1 MRLEGNKENGFSNPV
16 LDLSKGSTGEKR
28 KQLSSRVSSTEKK
41 TVQWITISHFIS
53 MYFQVKHNPQI
64 DESKL
69 LLEGLKKEILTSQE
83 INK

>member
-1 MRLEGNKENGFSNPV
+1 MDFPIPFWISGKV
-16 LDLSKGSTGEKR
+16 LQGRKGS
-28 KQLSSRVSSTEKK
+28 SSPPEGAALTQQFNGSQT
-41 TVQWITISHFIS
+41 TISHFIS